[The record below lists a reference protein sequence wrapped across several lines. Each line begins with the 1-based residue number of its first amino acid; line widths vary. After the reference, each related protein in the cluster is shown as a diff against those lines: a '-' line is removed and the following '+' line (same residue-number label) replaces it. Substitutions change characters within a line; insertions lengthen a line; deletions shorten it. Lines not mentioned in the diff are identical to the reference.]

1 MRRLVLHI
9 GDCKTGSTS
18 IQEALRRG
26 EFTGVPMP
34 LHFPADANHIPI
46 SRAFDG
52 GDPAPLRDL
61 LNAAGEGITVLSA
74 EHFEFVD
81 PAPLAEAIRRFWPDE
96 ITVIAYARPHAEALF
111 ARYCENVKIGNLRGD
126 AGQFHGAMLNRRR
139 LFYAERFGRW
149 RSAFGA
155 SFVLRPFALSELVQG
170 DVVADFM
177 EHAIGTGARAGEAL
191 RRNPVPKVEV
201 LALLRA
207 LFDVLGREG
216 ESKAART
223 ALGRNLAR
231 AMVDIGNLVPVM
243 DRKLAEAVAEA
254 YREDAAETDRV
265 FFGRPILGPA
275 LAASVDGAAEAPQS
289 LEVGRY
295 FTPETL
301 AVALAMARTIE
312 PLLAE
317 RPGVVSQVLRQNFIK
332 GSPSNARI
340 AERLRVYDDPAD

>member
-1 MRRLVLHI
+1 MKRLVLHI

-26 EFTGVPMP
+26 TFSGFDVP

-52 GDPAPLRDL
+52 GDASPLLEL
-61 LNAAGEGITVLSA
+61 LQGAGEGITVLSA

-81 PAPLAEAIRRFWPDE
+81 PMPLAE
-96 ITVIAYARPHAEALF
+96 VIHREWDGELRVISYVRPHAEALF
-111 ARYCENVKIGNLRGD
+111 ARYCENVKIGNMRGE
-126 AGQFHGAMLNRRR
+126 AGMFHAAMLNRRR

-149 RSAFGA
+149 RVAFGDA
-155 SFVLRPFALSELVQG
+155 FTLRPFVRSELVDG

-177 EHAIGTGARAGEAL
+177 ESAVCVGARAGGAL
-191 RRNPVPKVEV
+191 MRNTVPKVEV

-207 LFDVLGREG
+207 LFDVLGREP

-231 AMVDIGNLVPVM
+231 SMSEIGTVVPRL
-243 DRKLAEAVAEA
+243 DRGLAEEVART
-254 YREDAAETDRV
+254 YREDAAEVDQA
-265 FFGRPILGPA
+265 FFGSNILEAA
-275 LAASVDGAAEAPQS
+275 LSRSVDEAGEAPQS
-289 LEVGRY
+289 LEVGAY
-295 FTPETL
+295 LSEETL
-301 AVALAMARTIE
+301 SIALAMARTIE

-317 RPGVVSQVLRQNFIK
+317 RPGVVSQVLRQNFIQ
-332 GSPSNARI
+332 GSPSIARI
-340 AERLRVYDDPAD
+340 AERLEAFDDKTD